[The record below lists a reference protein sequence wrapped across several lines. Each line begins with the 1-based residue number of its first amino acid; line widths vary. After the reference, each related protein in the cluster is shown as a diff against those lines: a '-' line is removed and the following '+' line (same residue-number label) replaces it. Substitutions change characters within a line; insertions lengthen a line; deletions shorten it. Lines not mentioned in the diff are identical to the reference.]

1 MSPPVNYC
9 RRLSIA
15 SLIDHFLR
23 RVDVGRHGCQ
33 AMGQGTYCS
42 HYFNTPSFMS
52 NLINAMIANL
62 LGWGFFPSQEKAVS
76 SGINQFSWRQ
86 GGMSKAW
93 QQALISTTI
102 FAWAEFLP
110 TENCHSGELCT
121 GGLIV
126 GLRGGATRGKHG
138 ILLHKLLLLPL
149 YLSRPF
155 LANSLSFCILTKPSQ
170 SGWTNPNARRA
181 NWP

>member
-1 MSPPVNYC
+1 
-9 RRLSIA
+9 
-15 SLIDHFLR
+15 
-23 RVDVGRHGCQ
+23 
-33 AMGQGTYCS
+33 
-42 HYFNTPSFMS
+42 MS

-62 LGWGFFPSQEKAVS
+62 LGWGFFPSQGTAVALES
-76 SGINQFSWRQ
+76 TSFRGGK

-126 GLRGGATRGKHG
+126 GRECGAAWHPA
-138 ILLHKLLLLPL
+138 LPSLLLLAL
-149 YLSRPF
+149 YLSRSSFMPP
-155 LANSLSFCILTKPSQ
+155 LYSLCLFSIQIVWVVGCVKIYWGVFGCIAICLCELRYVWVVFGIIWYYLGLFGGSHRFHCSLPA
-170 SGWTNPNARRA
+170 PRLHC
-181 NWP
+181 WPPPL

>member
-1 MSPPVNYC
+1 
-9 RRLSIA
+9 
-15 SLIDHFLR
+15 
-23 RVDVGRHGCQ
+23 
-33 AMGQGTYCS
+33 
-42 HYFNTPSFMS
+42 MS

-62 LGWGFFPSQEKAVS
+62 LGWGFFPSQGTAVALES
-76 SGINQFSWRQ
+76 TSFRGGK

-126 GLRGGATRGKHG
+126 GLRGGAPWQAWHPAAQPATPSTLPVSP
-138 ILLHKLLLLPL
+138 LLCKFFFFL
-149 YLSRPF
+149 YLNQTKSKW
-155 LANSLSFCILTKPSQ
+155 LDLSKCNKT
-170 SGWTNPNARRA
+170 
-181 NWP
+181 

>member
-1 MSPPVNYC
+1 MES
-9 RRLSIA
+9 
-15 SLIDHFLR
+15 
-23 RVDVGRHGCQ
+23 
-33 AMGQGTYCS
+33 T
-42 HYFNTPSFMS
+42 SFR
-52 NLINAMIANL
+52 
-62 LGWGFFPSQEKAVS
+62 GGK
-76 SGINQFSWRQ
+76 

-126 GLRGGATRGKHG
+126 GLRGGAPRGKHG
-138 ILLHKLLLLPL
+138 ILLHNLLLLPL

-155 LANSLSFCILTKPSQ
+155 LANSLSFLYAGEISRHFHLNEAKLYAEIVFQHLLIVFIKKCEFIRYFLNKSKTSI
-170 SGWTNPNARRA
+170 
-181 NWP
+181 

>member
-86 GGMSKAW
+86 GGDEQSVA
-93 QQALISTTI
+93 AGLDFHHNFCLGRI
-102 FAWAEFLP
+102 FAHWE
-110 TENCHSGELCT
+110 
-121 GGLIV
+121 
-126 GLRGGATRGKHG
+126 
-138 ILLHKLLLLPL
+138 
-149 YLSRPF
+149 
-155 LANSLSFCILTKPSQ
+155 LSFWRIVHRRLDCRAAWRCTPWQAWHPAAQPAAPSTLPVSPLLGKFSFFLYFNQTKSK
-170 SGWTNPNARRA
+170 WLD
-181 NWP
+181 

>member
-33 AMGQGTYCS
+33 AMRQGTYCS

-62 LGWGFFPSQEKAVS
+62 LGWGFFPSQGTAVALES
-76 SGINQFSWRQ
+76 TSFRGGK

-93 QQALISTTI
+93 QQALIST
-102 FAWAEFLP
+102 FLPVREFLP

-126 GLRGGATRGKHG
+126 GWECGAAWHPA
-138 ILLHKLLLLPL
+138 LPLLLLPL
-149 YLSRPF
+149 YLYQPSFTAPF
-155 LANSLSFCILTKPSQ
+155 YSLSFCLFSKQTV
-170 SGWTNPNARRA
+170 
-181 NWP
+181 